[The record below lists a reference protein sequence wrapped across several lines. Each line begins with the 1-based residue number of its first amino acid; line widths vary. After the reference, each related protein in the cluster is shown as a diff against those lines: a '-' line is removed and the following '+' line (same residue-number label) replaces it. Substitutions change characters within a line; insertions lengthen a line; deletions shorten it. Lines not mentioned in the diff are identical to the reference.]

1 MDTRQL
7 KTLLAIAES
16 GGFSRAAEIVHLTV
30 SAVSQQVQALE
41 QEVGTELFDRST
53 RPPRLT
59 AAGQQ
64 MVEAAR
70 ELVRATENAID
81 AVSGRKVVGTLAI
94 GSVRTSAM
102 SVLPRAIV
110 ELKDRYPELRIKLRV
125 SMSETLL
132 QDVVAGRL
140 DAAMV
145 AEHAGFPPA
154 LRWRPFLREP
164 LFLVAPPG
172 SPQLSCREFLSRYPY
187 VRFRSNVPLAHMID
201 LELARMNV
209 VLNEVAEIDTVL
221 AIVSCVA
228 NGLGVSVVPQVAID
242 DWAAP
247 LVTVPFGTP
256 QLYRRVGLVE
266 RQNGARALLI
276 EQLHRRLLDAA
287 GVNAAGDGTD
297 T

>member
-242 DWAAP
+242 DCAAP

-297 T
+297 A